1 MSQRAGVGVSVEQ
14 DLANGEGAG
23 AAYLMDKSGSPG
35 TYVLGS
41 GKKAAEA
48 TAFLK
53 DSGTGTFI
61 LDSDSAAETRSLYL
75 IGTTTVIA

>member
-1 MSQRAGVGVSVEQ
+1 MSQRSGVGSYLDQNRPVG
-14 DLANGEGAG
+14 DGPG
-23 AAYLMDKSGSPG
+23 AAYLMDKSGTPG

-41 GKKAAEA
+41 GKKALEA

-53 DSGTGTFI
+53 DSGSGTFI
-61 LDSDSAAETRSLYL
+61 LDSDSSAETRALYL